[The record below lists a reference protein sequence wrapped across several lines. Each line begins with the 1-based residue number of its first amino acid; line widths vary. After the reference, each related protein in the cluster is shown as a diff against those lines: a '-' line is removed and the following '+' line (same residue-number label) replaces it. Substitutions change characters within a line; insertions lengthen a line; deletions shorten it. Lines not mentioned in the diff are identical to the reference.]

1 MLIKKLA
8 IFSLLSGYLMSS
20 GVVAQTS
27 ADSVITVPSIPVGAA
42 VSLGGTVV
50 PFKEVTFSAQIPGRI
65 ESIAGEEGDHFKTG
79 AELIAINDD
88 DLLAQR
94 RSAWANLANA
104 EAALRNAGV
113 QYSRELISPYGGE
126 QNDAM
131 GGMGSMMKNFTN
143 PMQGIMGGG
152 SSPGFDRY
160 AQRYHSGTQ
169 LEQARSQI
177 VAARSAI
184 DAIDTKI
191 RDAKSVAPFDGV
203 ITKKLV
209 EVGDPVQ
216 PGQPLLEYAD
226 MSTLQIKVEVPAR
239 LMPGVKKGMVFP
251 ARLDVGDV
259 DIQARVAQVFPI
271 ADPDRHT
278 VTVKLDLP
286 QGVPGGAGMYAE
298 VMIND
303 INAKVREL
311 PVVPRNA
318 LVWRGSL
325 PGVYVMNENN
335 QRELRLVRTG
345 DDVGADGVAIL
356 SGLRAGERVIIKGSD
371 LAEPNSAWQ

>member
-1 MLIKKLA
+1 MQ
-8 IFSLLSGYLMSS
+8 SW
-20 GVVAQTS
+20 
-27 ADSVITVPSIPVGAA
+27 
-42 VSLGGTVV
+42 
-50 PFKEVTFSAQIPGRI
+50 
-65 ESIAGEEGDHFKTG
+65 TG
-79 AELIAINDD
+79 
-88 DLLAQR
+88 
-94 RSAWANLANA
+94 S
-104 EAALRNAGV
+104 
-113 QYSRELISPYGGE
+113 
-126 QNDAM
+126 
-131 GGMGSMMKNFTN
+131 
-143 PMQGIMGGG
+143 G
-152 SSPGFDRY
+152 SSPGYDRY
-160 AQRYHSGTQ
+160 AQRYRSGTQ

-177 VAARSAI
+177 VTARSAI
-184 DAIDTKI
+184 EAIDTKI

-216 PGQPLLEYAD
+216 PGQPLLKFAD
-226 MSTLQIKVEVPAR
+226 VSKLQIKLEVPAR

-259 DIQARVAQVFPI
+259 DIQAKVVQIFPI

-298 VMIND
+298 VMISD

-325 PGVYVMNENN
+325 PGIYVMNENN

-356 SGLRAGERVIIKGSD
+356 SGLRAGERVVVRGG
-371 LAEPNSAWQ
+371 APVQPNSAWQ